1 MDNQQLFEVL
11 GQLLSQL
18 LSPDTNVRKQSEE
31 QLEKHWLANQ
41 PGPFLA
47 GLSNFTVHHA
57 DAYFRSFCAVLL
69 RRYALKQTPAS
80 IPVIQAAGE
89 EVLKYVQMNLLQSL
103 SNEQDVSVRNK
114 VADTVSQIALFLVNN
129 KVGWPE
135 LFQVCAEFISS
146 PNALFRKSAFMIF
159 SGCPKVLIKQDQNSV
174 KSIFMAGVQ
183 DADLDVRLAA
193 LKATVNYICVSKQA
207 IRNAMAD
214 LLPHLLNVIP
224 GVMAHGSKE
233 DEAVEGLSDIIELAQ
248 LFPKMFKPVLEHTV
262 TYMVSQMKNTD
273 LENGTRQTCLELL
286 LTLCEGAPA
295 QMRKY
300 GPFAQTLIPVVLEWM
315 SELED
320 EPEWY
325 AIEDDDDSS
334 NETAGEQAMDRL
346 AMNLKGNIV
355 LPIAFQLIPALLSSP
370 EWQKRHA
377 ALRCI
382 SAIGEGCYDIMKKEL
397 EKVIGLILPH
407 LKDPH
412 PRVRHAA
419 CNAIGQM
426 CTDFAPTIQEQFH
439 QAILTHLIPIMDDL
453 AHIRVAN
460 YGAAALVN
468 FSENA
473 SKECI
478 APYIEPIISKLLVLM
493 NTGKIFAQE
502 QAITTLATVAD
513 SASLEFTKYYSNI
526 MQVLLQIL
534 RFPDQKELR
543 SLKGKTLE
551 CSSLIILAVGKEVF
565 APDFVPF
572 VEVLK
577 NIQTTISDPDD
588 PQNSYLLSAWA
599 RLCKVMGTD
608 FAPYLEIV
616 LPPLLKSVEIKP
628 KMVAF
633 DADEATDEYNE
644 EDGWEV
650 MAVGDKS
657 LAIKTSLLEDKCT
670 AVEMLLCYAE
680 ELGAIFHP
688 YVEGIMKMIVPL
700 LKFYLNDGVRY
711 ASASLIPVLFN
722 CWIKADY
729 PKEKIFE
736 MWSFVCNNLL
746 ESMKDEEDLQIV
758 CTLYNTL
765 CECIKLLGPNS
776 LSQEQMQL
784 LIMDLI
790 GQLEQY
796 LIRNLERQKLR
807 DAPDYDPEDEEALKD
822 EEYTD
827 EQFLADAAVTISS
840 LFKTFGAA
848 FLPFFD
854 QMISKLSEFMDN
866 KDAPSRQWALCVFCD
881 LIEFT
886 GPASVQYQPFFL
898 SKMATSLAD
907 PSPDVRQAAAYGVGV
922 CAKFGGP
929 NYAQLCVESLPHLFN
944 IVNDSNSRSEENT
957 MATENAISAIGKL
970 LKVYRN
976 AGAFNA
982 NDVILHWFNAL
993 PIVEDSEE
1001 APETYS
1007 LLLELIEGQNEVIVN
1022 VNQIPKLV
1030 SILSEALSLKGLL
1043 VKAPELKEKMVNCL
1057 KSVIAAADAN
1067 TKQILWQ
1074 NLKDGQKKY
1083 LASLG
1088 FA

>member
-18 LSPDTNVRKQSEE
+18 LSPDANIRKQSEE

-47 GLSNFTVHHA
+47 GLSNFIVHHS
-57 DAYFRSFCAVLL
+57 DAYVRLL
-69 RRYALKQTPAS
+69 LMKSSEVFALS
-80 IPVIQAAGE
+80 CCEAAGE
-89 EVLKYVQMNLLQSL
+89 DVLKYVQTNLLQSL
-103 SNEQDVSVRNK
+103 ASEQDVSVRNK
-114 VADTVSQIALFLVNN
+114 VADTISQIALFLVNN
-129 KVGWPE
+129 KE
-135 LFQVCAEFISS
+135 LFQACAEYISS
-146 PNALFRKSAFMIF
+146 PNPLFRKSAFMIF

-183 DADLDVRLAA
+183 DSDLDVRLAA

-207 IRNAMAD
+207 VRNAMAD

-224 GVMAHGSKE
+224 GVMAHGGKE
-233 DEAVEGLSDIIELAQ
+233 DEAVEGLTDIIELAQ

-300 GPFAQTLIPVVLEWM
+300 EPFAHSLIPVILEWM

-325 AIEDDDDSS
+325 AVETIEDDDDSS

-355 LPIAFQLIPALLSSP
+355 LPIAFQLIPTLLSSP

-439 QAILTHLIPIMDDL
+439 QPILTHLIPIMDDL

-577 NIQTTISDPDD
+577 NIQSTISDPDD

-633 DADEATDEYNE
+633 DADEAGDEYNE

-650 MAVGDKS
+650 MAVGDKN

-711 ASASLIPVLFN
+711 ASASLIPVLLN

-729 PKEKIFE
+729 
-736 MWSFVCNNLL
+736 
-746 ESMKDEEDLQIV
+746 Q
-758 CTLYNTL
+758 
-765 CECIKLLGPNS
+765 
-776 LSQEQMQL
+776 
-784 LIMDLI
+784 
-790 GQLEQY
+790 
-796 LIRNLERQKLR
+796 LR

-827 EQFLADAAVTISS
+827 EQFLADAAVTVSS
-840 LFKTFGAA
+840 LFKTFGTA

-854 QMISKLSEFMDN
+854 QMISKLSEFLEN

-898 SKMATSLAD
+898 AKMAASLGDA
-907 PSPDVRQAAAYGVGV
+907 SPDVRQAAAYGVGV
-922 CAKFGGP
+922 SAKFGGP
-929 NYAQLCVESLPHLFN
+929 NYAQFCVESLPHLFN
-944 IVNDSNSRSEENT
+944 IINAPNSRSEENT
-957 MATENAISAIGKL
+957 MATENAISAVGKL
-970 LKVYRN
+970 LEVYRST
-976 AGAFNA
+976 GAFSA
-982 NDVILHWFNAL
+982 NDVILHWFNSL
-993 PIVEDSEE
+993 PIVEDAEE

-1030 SILSEALSLKGLL
+1030 SILSEALSLKDLL
-1043 VKAPELKEKMVNCL
+1043 VKDPALKEKMVNCL

-1074 NLKDGQKKY
+1074 GLKDGQKKY
-1083 LASLG
+1083 LSSLG
-1088 FA
+1088 LV